1 MPRIRQGQ
9 SKIARTWEQTIIN
22 RIKLGRVVPLIS
34 NRISSDLVLRGYDRF
49 IKNYI
54 KYTNYPLES
63 PDTLPQIA
71 QFTRVMDQN
80 MTDQRVIK
88 EEYVNFVKNLL
99 FDIAEQDGTSRAVLA
114 GVEAEFD
121 EMFFSKFSE
130 RLGYPRFEQGDIDP
144 LVTLAEFPLPIYL
157 TTSYHNFMEVALQRV
172 GKNPRLEVC
181 RWHKG
186 LESIAS
192 PFADNNYQ
200 PTPEDPL
207 VYHLH
212 GFDEYPESLVLTEDD
227 HMEFLIAV
235 SQNIG
240 RDTDPIPRR
249 VRQALADSSLI
260 LLGYHLYE
268 IDFRSLFWG
277 LIKPRPLQQ
286 TSVSLQ
292 LLPSEIEQ
300 LYLQKYLK
308 QFEFE
313 VYWGN
318 IQEYTQA
325 LRQALEE

>member
-1 MPRIRQGQ
+1 MPRIRPGQ
-9 SKIARTWEQTIIN
+9 RKIARTWEQTIVN
-22 RIKLGRVVPLIS
+22 RIKLGRVVPIIS
-34 NRISSDLVLRGYDRF
+34 NRVSSDLVLRGHDHSIQSYT
-49 IKNYI
+49 
-54 KYTNYPLES
+54 KYTNYPLEAPS
-63 PDTLPQIA
+63 SIPQIA
-71 QFTRVMDQN
+71 QFSRVIDEN
-80 MTDQRVIK
+80 VTDQRVLK
-88 EEYVNFVKNLL
+88 EEYINFVKNLL
-99 FDIAEQDGTSRAVLA
+99 FDIAEQDGISRAVLA

-121 EMFFSKFSE
+121 EVFFSKFSE

-144 LVTLAEFPLPIYL
+144 LLTLAEFPLPIYL
-157 TTSYHNFMEVALQRV
+157 TTSYHNFREVALNQV
-172 GKNPRLEVC
+172 GKKPHREVC

-186 LESIAS
+186 LERIAS
-192 PFADNNYQ
+192 PFDDNNYQ
-200 PTPEDPL
+200 PSPEEPL

-249 VRQALADSSLI
+249 VRQAMADSSLI

-268 IDFRSLFWG
+268 IDFRVIFWG

-300 LYLQKYLK
+300 LYLQKYLE
-308 QFEFE
+308 QFEFK
-313 VYWGN
+313 VYWGD
-318 IQEYTQA
+318 IHEYTQA
-325 LRQALEE
+325 LREALEE